1 MRDLIGLL
9 AAVASARVARVVCG
23 KARVPT
29 TFRPKWRLG
38 ARWAVIGE
46 DGCIETPRG
55 LRTIYRPRVVRAWPL
70 VAVFERWQDGGGGDE
85 YIVLAANEVTGAD
98 GLGMIERAVEESAR
112 L

>member
-9 AAVASARVARVVCG
+9 AAVASARVARAVCG
-23 KARVPT
+23 KAHIPA

-38 ARWAVIGE
+38 ARWAVNGE
-46 DGCIETPRG
+46 EGCIETPRG
-55 LRTIYRPRVVRAWPL
+55 LRTIYRPRVIRAWPL

-85 YIVLAANEVTGAD
+85 YIVLAANEVAGKEAEALLSAALRD
-98 GLGMIERAVEESAR
+98 AER